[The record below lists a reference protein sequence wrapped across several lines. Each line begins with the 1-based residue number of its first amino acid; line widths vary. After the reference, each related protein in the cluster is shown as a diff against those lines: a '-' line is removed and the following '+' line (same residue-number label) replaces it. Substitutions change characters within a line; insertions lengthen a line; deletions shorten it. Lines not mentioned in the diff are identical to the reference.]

1 MFPQL
6 SDDLIGYGVS
16 LLFCQAM
23 PQPAHDLDGTTESEG
38 NLVSEHVS
46 RVMRDEN
53 IRELQSSR

>member
-46 RVMRDEN
+46 PGHAR
-53 IRELQSSR
+53 